1 MKYAKLLKCIRKIP
15 GKLRNFNIFSAYGKI
30 GFVFVLLMVLT
41 GIISVL
47 FMGEAHKIPS
57 GASLEAP
64 GLIHPLGTD
73 DLGIDILA
81 QILHGAFVSIQVGFF
96 SAMLAGIGGSTLGIL
111 AGYCGGWTDKLIMG
125 ICDVMMVIPQ
135 LPLMIV
141 LGAFFGPSLR
151 NIILVIVILSWSR
164 PARIARA
171 RVLSMRQ
178 EGYII
183 AAKSYGAGFRHLAVK
198 HFIPG
203 ILPIILVSIIRL
215 ISKAIRAEA
224 GLTFLGLGDP
234 TSKSWGVILNRSI
247 NFSGIYYTDYW
258 KWWVMSPL
266 TVLILLVLSISFI
279 ARDMEL
285 LFHNKGDKL

>member
-1 MKYAKLLKCIRKIP
+1 MKHAKLLECIKKLS
-15 GKLRNFNIFSAYGKI
+15 GKLRNFNIFSVSGKI
-30 GFVFVLLMVLT
+30 GLVFVLLVVLT
-41 GIISVL
+41 GVVSVL
-47 FMGEAHKIPS
+47 FMGNAHKIPS
-57 GASLEAP
+57 GGSLEGP
-64 GLIHPLGTD
+64 SIIHPLGTD
-73 DLGIDILA
+73 DLGMDILA
-81 QILHGAFVSIQVGFF
+81 QIAHGAFISIQVGFF
-96 SAMLAGIGGSTLGIL
+96 SAVLAGIGGSVLGIL
-111 AGYCGGWTDKLIMG
+111 AGYCGGWADKFIMG
-125 ICDVMMVIPQ
+125 ICDVLMVIPQ

-171 RVLSMRQ
+171 RVLSMCQ
-178 EGYII
+178 DGYII
-183 AAKSYGAGFRHLAVK
+183 AAKSYGAGFWHLAAR

-203 ILPIILVSIIRL
+203 ILPILLVSVIRL

-234 TSKSWGVILNRSI
+234 ASKSWGVILNRSI
-247 NFSGIYYTDYW
+247 NFSGIYYTNYW

-285 LFHNKGDKL
+285 LFRNKGEKP